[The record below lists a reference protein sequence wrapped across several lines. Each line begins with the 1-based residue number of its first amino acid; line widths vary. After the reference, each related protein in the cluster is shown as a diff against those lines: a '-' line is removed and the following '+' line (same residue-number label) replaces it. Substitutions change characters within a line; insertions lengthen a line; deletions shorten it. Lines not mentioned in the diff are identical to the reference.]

1 MIADILLNQSLKTM
15 PTIVESSGQ
24 TEIQQVEPHIPARKV
39 QNLFITSN
47 QSVANEVTNLTEEDH
62 NF

>member
-1 MIADILLNQSLKTM
+1 M

-47 QSVANEVTNLTEEDH
+47 QSVANEFTNLTEEDLH
-62 NF
+62 F